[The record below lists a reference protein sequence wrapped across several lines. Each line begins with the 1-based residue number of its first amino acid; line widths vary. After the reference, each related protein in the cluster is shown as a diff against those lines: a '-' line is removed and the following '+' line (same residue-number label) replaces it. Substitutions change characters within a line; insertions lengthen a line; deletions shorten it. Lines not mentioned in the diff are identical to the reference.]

1 MTAHRNSKN
10 LSRRRDEIE
19 AERDEF
25 IATGAVLEDKDIP
38 QEILSFWQ

>member
-19 AERDEF
+19 AKRDEF
-25 IATGAVLEDKDIP
+25 IATGAVFGDKEVP
-38 QEILSFWQ
+38 QEILSS